1 MSSTLNP
8 SLSVAQNMKNSISG
22 VLQSDFPGE
31 TRALMIAPLLTS
43 FNKWSTQIPFMLEGT
58 GHSASANLVFSV
70 RKELFHAPAF
80 STCTLGIPLKELP
93 QAFTEFL
100 EFIQKLQDAQ
110 RLEKDK
116 VILKVHSLFF
126 LLVAISDNFFH
137 QPPRRGGKTIK
148 SKAIIDDKDDEDEP
162 AVTIVSRHQ
171 VDSAMVSTDEA
182 VGSTGLFLFCLSNLL
197 PSF

>member
-8 SLSVAQNMKNSISG
+8 SLSVAQNMKNSILG

-31 TRALMIAPLLTS
+31 TRALMIAPLLSS
-43 FNKWSTQIPFMLEGT
+43 FNKWTTQIPLMLEGT
-58 GHSASANLVFSV
+58 GHSASANLVFAV
-70 RKELFHAPAF
+70 RKELFHSPAF

-110 RLEKDK
+110 RFEKDK

-126 LLVAISDNFFH
+126 LLVV
-137 QPPRRGGKTIK
+137 
-148 SKAIIDDKDDEDEP
+148 IIL
-162 AVTIVSRHQ
+162 T
-171 VDSAMVSTDEA
+171 T
-182 VGSTGLFLFCLSNLL
+182 LFLSLLVAVVKPLSPKRLSMTRMTKTSLRLL
-197 PSF
+197 S